1 MLRTAGAHVV
11 GTTALHEFAFGVTG
25 VNDYT
30 GTPINPA
37 APRGIPGGSSSGS
50 AVAVADGSA
59 RLALGTDTGGSI
71 RIPASL
77 CGVVGFKPGFGRY
90 TIDGVFPL
98 SPSLDHVGL
107 MAATVDDIDT
117 AHRVL
122 GRRDA
127 GGAAVAKIGVVTRD
141 LAASMPEVRIA
152 VEDLIRRLG
161 EVGFELV
168 DVVLPEAERVFA
180 VSTAIMFSEA
190 AAVHREM
197 LEVAAR
203 EYGRDVRMRLI
214 QGLAIPAG
222 DVESARSGQA
232 ELREQVHDLMADVD
246 CVIGPTVPAAAPSL
260 TQAHDPSVSAALVS
274 FTRIANVAGLPA
286 LSVPIPVRGS
296 PIGVQLMGISDDV
309 VLKAGAAV
317 EALLR

>member
-11 GTTALHEFAFGVTG
+11 GTTALHEFAFGVTWRQRLHRDPDQPG
-25 VNDYT
+25 GASRN
-30 GTPINPA
+30 
-37 APRGIPGGSSSGS
+37 PGGSSSGS
-50 AVAVADGSA
+50 AVAVAEGSA

-71 RIPASL
+71 RIPAAL

-90 TIDGVFPL
+90 TIDGVLPL

-127 GGAAVAKIGVVTRD
+127 RGSSGGEDRRGDRD

-152 VEDLIRRLG
+152 VEDLIRRLR

-190 AAVHREM
+190 AAVHRET

-232 ELREQVHDLMADVD
+232 ELREQVHDLMADVE

-274 FTRIANVAGLPA
+274 FTRIANVAG
-286 LSVPIPVRGS
+286 VR
-296 PIGVQLMGISDDV
+296 
-309 VLKAGAAV
+309 
-317 EALLR
+317 LR